1 MSGRRNGMAGG
12 LLALLLPVAVAG
24 CESDRMTMP
33 VEELNLVETAAAA
46 GSFQTLLTAAEAAG
60 LVATLRDGGPFT
72 LFAPTDEAF
81 AQLPSGALETVLAD
95 TDLLR
100 SILLYHVVPGR
111 VYASDLTDGQIVTTA
126 EGREF
131 RVTLSGGPKVNG
143 VNIIQTDVEASN
155 GVIHVIDGV
164 LMPVEDNVDT
174 ALGAGFNTLLAAVEA
189 AGLESVLRSEGP
201 FTIFAPTDAAF
212 AALGLSADNIGDIP
226 VEALRNILFYHLTP
240 GRLAA
245 ADVVQRT
252 RLRMANGGT
261 TRIRVDEEGAFING
275 SQIVAVDVE
284 AMNGIIHVIDAV
296 LLPG

>member
-1 MSGRRNGMAGG
+1 MNAKIGMA
-12 LLALLLPVAVAG
+12 V
-24 CESDRMTMP
+24 
-33 VEELNLVETAAAA
+33 LVMAAASA
-46 GSFQTLLTAAEAAG
+46 C
-60 LVATLRDGGPFT
+60 
-72 LFAPTDEAF
+72 APTDAPGPLAPAVVVDSRGAF
-81 AQLPSGALETVLAD
+81 TPPPPAASPTLADVALAVNAETGEFSTLIAAVVAADIVGALNARGQRTV
-95 TDLLR
+95 
-100 SILLYHVVPGR
+100 
-111 VYASDLTDGQIVTTA
+111 
-126 EGREF
+126 
-131 RVTLSGGPKVNG
+131 
-143 VNIIQTDVEASN
+143 
-155 GVIHVIDGV
+155 
-164 LMPVEDNVDT
+164 
-174 ALGAGFNTLLAAVEA
+174 
-189 AGLESVLRSEGP
+189 
-201 FTIFAPTDAAF
+201 FAPTDAAF